1 MTWIFFSIGSHKA
14 PSNRALKKAKHTS
27 SSSSFMSS
35 LCAKCAKPLVVEVHD
50 DDDDD
55 GDADEDLEVLS
66 DAEGD
71 IPMSTDDDGDGDEG
85 ATATVPDDV
94 QLSCG
99 DHFHWECLLESYE
112 IETCPKC
119 GRNITTPAAA
129 AATAGSSS
137 SATTTTTTTT
147 GNSSDPQILVNLHNE
162 GGFQSQ
168 IDIFPILQEESY
180 LHAYPEERKS
190 RAFLEFCKQGDH
202 RAIADLIKSC
212 NNNNNNP
219 EEQQEEN
226 TSPPA
231 SHILRYQDPL
241 NGMQSGLHAA
251 VAHGH
256 REVAWLLLLLASELP
271 ELEFPA
277 VVYQEAATLEV
288 MRGDQSGMVDI
299 RSLKDARGRTAED
312 LAREVAGAAG
322 GWGVWNGWIGNGR
335 LAMLP

>member
-1 MTWIFFSIGSHKA
+1 
-14 PSNRALKKAKHTS
+14 
-27 SSSSFMSS
+27 S

-55 GDADEDLEVLS
+55 D
-66 DAEGD
+66 EGD
-71 IPMSTDDDGDGDEG
+71 IPMSTDDGDDDGDEG

-99 DHFHWECLLESYE
+99 HHFHWECLLDSYE

-119 GRNITTPAAA
+119 GRNITTPAA
-129 AATAGSSS
+129 TAGSSS
-137 SATTTTTTTT
+137 SATTTTTTTGT
-147 GNSSDPQILVNLHNE
+147 SSDPQILVNLHNE

-212 NNNNNNP
+212 NTNNNNNP

-312 LAREVAGAAG
+312 LARE
-322 GWGVWNGWIGNGR
+322 
-335 LAMLP
+335 

>member
-1 MTWIFFSIGSHKA
+1 
-14 PSNRALKKAKHTS
+14 
-27 SSSSFMSS
+27 MSS

-55 GDADEDLEVLS
+55 GAADEDLEVLS

-99 DHFHWECLLESYE
+99 HHFHWECLLESYE

-137 SATTTTTTTT
+137 SATTTTTT

-168 IDIFPILQEESY
+168 IDIFP
-180 LHAYPEERKS
+180 
-190 RAFLEFCKQGDH
+190 
-202 RAIADLIKSC
+202 
-212 NNNNNNP
+212 
-219 EEQQEEN
+219 
-226 TSPPA
+226 
-231 SHILRYQDPL
+231 
-241 NGMQSGLHAA
+241 
-251 VAHGH
+251 V
-256 REVAWLLLLLASELP
+256 
-271 ELEFPA
+271 
-277 VVYQEAATLEV
+277 
-288 MRGDQSGMVDI
+288 
-299 RSLKDARGRTAED
+299 
-312 LAREVAGAAG
+312 
-322 GWGVWNGWIGNGR
+322 
-335 LAMLP
+335 

>member
-55 GDADEDLEVLS
+55 DGDAADEDLEVLS

-71 IPMSTDDDGDGDEG
+71 IPMNTDDDDGDGDEG

-99 DHFHWECLLESYE
+99 HHFHWECLLESYE

-119 GRNITTPAAA
+119 GRNITTPAATG
-129 AATAGSSS
+129 ATAGSSS
-137 SATTTTTTTT
+137 SATTT

-212 NNNNNNP
+212 SCNNNP

-312 LAREVAGAAG
+312 LARELAGAAG